1 MPNGI
6 FQQNLQKK
14 NKNRVSEHHH
24 QVLHLQNS
32 LGIKFQLKL
41 TILNLWTRLT
51 QQVFIE
57 SKKEQIENHH

>member
-6 FQQNLQKK
+6 FQENLQKK
-14 NKNRVSEHHH
+14 NKNRISEHHH
-24 QVLHLQNS
+24 QVLHIQNS

-51 QQVFIE
+51 
-57 SKKEQIENHH
+57 